1 MGFQKKTF
9 IVLCIAVAT
18 AMSSFAQKGVE
29 DGSKYGH
36 GKDSV
41 RCIRNL
47 SLYREYAKQK
57 IYISALPYW
66 RVVYN
71 ECPRASLNIYID
83 GVNIYKT
90 LLKNAKTKEEKKSYL
105 DTLQMVYDQRIK
117 YFNKKANVLARKG
130 IALMQYGSSFPE
142 IVEDAYNAFK
152 QCIDIS
158 ENSTPPPVLAGYIT
172 ASQLL
177 LKEKKITNE
186 DMVNNYASTIQI
198 IFAQEKKAPSNKQVK
213 QIKEHINK
221 IFARTK
227 ASSCD
232 ALISIYQP
240 KFDASPKDTSL
251 LKSLTDILST
261 NNCEQTD
268 LYYKALANFN
278 EYYPSSES
286 ASKLAHLAEKN
297 GHYKEAAEYYKKAI
311 ELEQDDIK
319 KASLYINLGQI
330 TYSELN
336 NYSQAEGYAEKAAR
350 LNPDNGKPY
359 ILLGNI
365 YASATNCGEN
375 DFQKKA
381 VYLLAVDMYKKA
393 KSVDSTTA
401 ETANKY
407 IKMYSKYYPDKE
419 TAFFHGYEEGS
430 SYTVGGWINKQTT
443 IRFKD

>member
-1 MGFQKKTF
+1 MRFQKKSF

-18 AMSSFAQKGVE
+18 AISSFAQKGVE
-29 DGSKYGH
+29 DGSKYGQ
-36 GKDSV
+36 GKDSA
-41 RCIRNL
+41 RCIKNL

-71 ECPRASLNIYID
+71 ECPKASLNIYID

-90 LLKNAKTKEEKKSYL
+90 LLKNAKTKEEKKAYL
-105 DTLQMVYDQRIK
+105 DTLQMVYDQRIE

-152 QCIDIS
+152 QSIDIS
-158 ENSTPPPVLAGYIT
+158 GNSTPPPVLAGYIT

-186 DMVNNYASTIQI
+186 DMVNNYSSSIQI
-198 IFAQEKKAPSNKQVK
+198 IFAQEKKYPSNKQIQ

-221 IFARTK
+221 IFASTE

-232 ALISIYQP
+232 ALKSIYQP

-278 EYYPSSES
+278 EYYPSAKS
-286 ASKLAHLAEKN
+286 ASKLAQLAEKN
-297 GHYKEAAEYYKKAI
+297 NNYKEAAEYYTKAI
-311 ELEQDDIK
+311 ELEQDNIK
-319 KASLYINLGQI
+319 KASLYINLGQV

-336 NYSQAEGYAEKAAR
+336 NYPRAEGYAEKAAQ
-350 LNPDNGKPY
+350 LNPDNGKAY

-365 YASATNCGEN
+365 YTSATNCGEN

-381 VYLLAVDMYKKA
+381 IYLLAVDMYKKA
-393 KSVDSTTA
+393 KSVDPSTT
-401 ETANKY
+401 ETANKF
-407 IKMYSKYYPDKE
+407 IQMYSKYYPDKE

-430 SYTVGGWINKQTT
+430 SYTVGCWINKQTT
-443 IRFKD
+443 IRLRN